1 MNPLITI
8 ATFFARLA
16 TLPRTILYVLSQTI
30 GATIGAQLVRAAIG
44 RPLGSNEAIPGCWI
58 NPTLIS
64 FGEAF
69 VLEFMACFTFLF
81 LAFGIGL
88 DPRQKAVY
96 GPALAPFLIGV
107 ALALCSFVGGAVREG
122 YTGAAMNPARCFGLM
137 AAEQR
142 WNFHWVHWVGAVVA
156 AAANGVSYW
165 AIPPSE
171 KRKML

>member
-16 TLPRTILYVLSQTI
+16 TFSRTILYVLAQTL
-30 GATIGAQLVRAAIG
+30 GATIGAYFVRAAIG
-44 RPLGSNEAIPGCWI
+44 RPLGSNEVIPGCWI
-58 NPTLIS
+58 NPTQIS
-64 FGEAF
+64 PGEAF
-69 VLEFMACFTFLF
+69 VFEFMTCLTLLF

-88 DPRQKAVY
+88 DPRQKTVY

-107 ALALCSFVGGAVREG
+107 ALAVCSFCGGVVRDG

-137 AAEQR
+137 AAEGR
-142 WNFHWVHWVGAVVA
+142 WDFHWVHWVGAVGAGAV
-156 AAANGVSYW
+156 NGVFYW
-165 AIPPSE
+165 VIPPSE